1 MNIKDRHKF
10 LFLWMK
16 MIDINSHFISNFI
29 NRIYNIDNIRLIF
42 PFFISVSENVSI
54 IGSDDMTTCIIVVV
68 RHSGKL

>member
-1 MNIKDRHKF
+1 
-10 LFLWMK
+10 
-16 MIDINSHFISNFI
+16 MININSNFISNFI